1 MPTQLQAPGKSR
13 VVSKRD
19 QELKLRRDMLADMNL
34 PQRPQVLG
42 LEEQDVSCEAL
53 CLIEETELTDAGGCV
68 EEGYHIPNPEIIFR
82 IEEGKEP
89 WVRKTEL
96 PCQRYHEGEFGLET
110 PQREIS
116 EEASFHNE
124 MMGGVTRDGS
134 WCSILEELWKQA
146 DQTERDPKNQN
157 KPSHQGA
164 FFNKKTLNTERDCDY
179 KYPGTVI
186 QAKPHLVSSQK
197 GPHKHFSVAKRLKPN
212 LEATHQNQ
220 SSITKHLDDMVG
232 SEFSRIITFKGSS
245 EGGRGRES
253 VSLEEWSLRPSLNFL
268 TSKELRNVFQDT
280 EAVLTRQKSSK
291 WDMYTKLPVRNK
303 VNEY

>member
-1 MPTQLQAPGKSR
+1 MHNLSQLHVTSSLSFANCS
-13 VVSKRD
+13 
-19 QELKLRRDMLADMNL
+19 LYLFHL
-34 PQRPQVLG
+34 VL
-42 LEEQDVSCEAL
+42 LL
-53 CLIEETELTDAGGCV
+53 
-68 EEGYHIPNPEIIFR
+68 
-82 IEEGKEP
+82 
-89 WVRKTEL
+89 
-96 PCQRYHEGEFGLET
+96 EGEFGLET

-232 SEFSRIITFKGSS
+232 SGQPVIHSSSSASCKNTHTGENFREGNTCTKAFSQKQLLTQHQVHAQEKPDKCT
-245 EGGRGRES
+245 ECGRDLTHKSHLLEQQRFHS
-253 VSLEEWSLRPSLNFL
+253 VENLQECGKCGKAF
-268 TSKELRNVFQDT
+268 TSQPKLGVCVTDHTGNIPYICKE
-280 EAVLTRQKSSK
+280 
-291 WDMYTKLPVRNK
+291 
-303 VNEY
+303 